1 MTRISS
7 LQNTRIRAIRA
18 LRSRKERER
27 TGLFFVEGALA
38 VMEAIQLRAEIKTL
52 VIAPELVVAHDAA
65 ELVQFQQQRGVDCVE
80 VTPEVF
86 ESLASKD
93 VAHGLSAVVRQRWAC
108 LSHIRPTPNDC
119 WVGLDA
125 VQYPG
130 NLGTVLRTCDA
141 VGAGGLMLFGATT
154 DPYDPASV
162 RASVG
167 AVLSQQIVRTNVE
180 SFAAWR
186 HRHHVRVVGTSP
198 NATLDYRAADYT
210 APAVLLMGSE
220 RYGLS
225 PELQTLCD
233 AMVYIPMVGR
243 SDSLNLAVATSLMLY
258 EVFRCR
264 WPCGVG

>member
-1 MTRISS
+1 
-7 LQNTRIRAIRA
+7 
-18 LRSRKERER
+18 
-27 TGLFFVEGALA
+27 
-38 VMEAIQLRAEIKTL
+38 
-52 VIAPELVVAHDAA
+52 
-65 ELVQFQQQRGVDCVE
+65 
-80 VTPEVF
+80 
-86 ESLASKD
+86 
-93 VAHGLSAVVRQRWAC
+93 
-108 LSHIRPTPNDC
+108 
-119 WVGLDA
+119 
-125 VQYPG
+125 
-130 NLGTVLRTCDA
+130 
-141 VGAGGLMLFGATT
+141 
-154 DPYDPASV
+154 
-162 RASVG
+162 
-167 AVLSQQIVRTNVE
+167 VLSQQIVRTNVE